1 MTVPRWRGML
11 SVRMLRVGV
20 AAAATTAALACT
32 SATQGRGPAAGPT
45 SAAATAPGTAA
56 SPSPLPHLAAG
67 ASPSPATPDALVALA
82 VADAVQRT
90 GASPTEIAVERVE
103 AHEWPDRSL
112 GCPKPGLGYA
122 QVLTLGY
129 IVVLQARGQRFEYH
143 TDQAQVTLCT
153 P

>member
-1 MTVPRWRGML
+1 MSHDRATLARNAVGSDAESRRGGRRDDRRARLHLGNAGARAGGWPHERRRHCPRHRGEPE
-11 SVRMLRVGV
+11 
-20 AAAATTAALACT
+20 
-32 SATQGRGPAAGPT
+32 PAAP
-45 SAAATAPGTAA
+45 PG
-56 SPSPLPHLAAG
+56 G
-67 ASPSPATPDALVALA
+67 WRVA